1 MGHLVTGAKKN
12 HTGLAK
18 TIYIRMKA
26 NKPLGNGMKTLY
38 YRFGVRKKKKAR
50 CRQSDEYTNLLSKK
64 GAKSSMYG
72 YLLVHV

>member
-1 MGHLVTGAKKN
+1 
-12 HTGLAK
+12 
-18 TIYIRMKA
+18 MKA